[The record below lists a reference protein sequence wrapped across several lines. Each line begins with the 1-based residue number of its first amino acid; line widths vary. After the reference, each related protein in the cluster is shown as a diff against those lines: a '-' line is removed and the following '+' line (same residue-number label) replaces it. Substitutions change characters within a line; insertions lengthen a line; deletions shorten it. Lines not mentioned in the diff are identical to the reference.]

1 MVIRNPFEP
10 LGRTRAEDREAASAW
25 SSQPRCHGAESG
37 LSNGADCQPDK
48 VLAATDDDQ
57 NEMAERKGFEPS
69 IPFRVYSLSRGAPST
84 TRPPLRRVVC
94 YPSMAV

>member
-10 LGRTRAEDREAASAW
+10 LGITRAEYREAASAW

-57 NEMAERKGFEPS
+57 NEIAERKGFPAK
-69 IPFRVYSLSRGAPST
+69 L
-84 TRPPLRRVVC
+84 
-94 YPSMAV
+94 AVTY